1 MESSSIRLPTETLTK
16 PHRCF
21 RQIIAVPFP
30 GAGALHVRSW
40 VAYVPW
46 IIVAIGNIVIDVVAT
61 INFADH
67 VSESQVSLLEH
78 DISRV

>member
-1 MESSSIRLPTETLTK
+1 VS
-16 PHRCF
+16 F
-21 RQIIAVPFP
+21 AA
-30 GAGALHVRSW
+30 AGVLHVRSW

-61 INFADH
+61 ITFADH
-67 VSESQVSLLEH
+67 VSESQVSPLEH